1 MITPHPVSAHT
12 RASLPIGIFDSGM
25 GGLTVLRALRARL
38 PDEVFL
44 YLGDTA
50 RLPYGTK
57 SPDTVTRY
65 ALQAAGQLVARE
77 IKLLVVACNTAS
89 AVAMPVLAQAF
100 APLPV
105 VGVVEVGAEAA
116 VLASRTGH
124 IAVLATEST
133 VRGGAYERAI
143 RARRADA
150 RIFPQACSLFVALA
164 EEGWTEGPL
173 VEAVVREY
181 LHPLLEER
189 KAAGLDCVVLGCTH
203 FPLLRNAI
211 ARVTGNGVCV
221 VDPSEPVADTV
232 SALLQA
238 RGLQRD
244 GHARGTAHFL
254 ATDDVER
261 FARVGGRFLGTPIAA
276 GDVERVDL

>member
-1 MITPHPVSAHT
+1 MNRIPRRSD
-12 RASLPIGIFDSGM
+12 ASLPIGIFDSGM

-38 PDEVFL
+38 PAEAFL

-57 SPDTVTRY
+57 SADTVTRY
-65 ALQAAGQLVARE
+65 ALQAAGHLVNRD

-89 AVAMPVLAQAF
+89 AVAMPALARAF

-105 VGVVEVGAEAA
+105 IGVVEVGAQAA
-116 VLASRTGH
+116 VRASRSGH

-143 RARRADA
+143 RTRRADA
-150 RIFPQACSLFVALA
+150 RVFSQACSLFVALA

-173 VEAVVREY
+173 VESVVREY
-181 LHPLLEER
+181 LQPLLEER
-189 KAAGLDCVVLGCTH
+189 KHDGLDCVVLGCTH

-211 ARVTGNGVCV
+211 ARVAGINVQV
-221 VDPSEPVADTV
+221 VDPSEPVAEAVAVT
-232 SALLQA
+232 LQA
-238 RGLQRD
+238 QNLMRSGGAD
-244 GHARGTAHFL
+244 AGTRFL

-261 FARVGGRFLGTPIAA
+261 FARVGGRFLGGRIEAA
-276 GDVERVDL
+276 DVERVDL

>member
-1 MITPHPVSAHT
+1 MNWIPKRPD
-12 RASLPIGIFDSGM
+12 ASLPIGIFDSGM

-38 PDEVFL
+38 PAEAFL

-57 SPDTVTRY
+57 SADTVTRY
-65 ALQAAGQLVARE
+65 ALQAAGYLVARN

-89 AVAMPVLAQAF
+89 AVAMPALVRAF

-105 VGVVEVGAEAA
+105 IGVVEAGATAA
-116 VLASRTGH
+116 VRASRSGH

-133 VRGGAYERAI
+133 VRGGAYEQAI

-150 RIFPQACSLFVALA
+150 RVFSQACSLFVALA

-173 VEAVVREY
+173 VEAVVCEY
-181 LHPLLEER
+181 LQPLLEER
-189 KAAGLDCVVLGCTH
+189 KGDGLDCVVLGCTH

-211 ARVTGNGVCV
+211 ARVTGTDVQV
-221 VDPSEPVADTV
+221 LDPSEPVAEAVT
-232 SALLQA
+232 ATLQA
-238 RGLQRD
+238 QNLMRSGGSGAVTR
-244 GHARGTAHFL
+244 FL

-261 FARVGGRFLGTPIAA
+261 FARVGGRFLGTGIAVA
-276 GDVERVDL
+276 DMERVDL